1 MKIDAVFI
9 VIVSFYN
16 LHIYENNVFNF
27 LVNDDKNIYFIP
39 DKSTYG
45 KWKRKKGPAPAKP
58 IPLKRTVKKTI
69 SINEIKRELDII
81 ELQLQGLEKQGVR
94 LEQIIREKSGDEWAQ
109 FEDSPIS
116 LEVEDLI
123 VQLWDV
129 IIEKNDICRKQTEL
143 IYM

>member
-1 MKIDAVFI
+1 MILANDEEK
-9 VIVSFYN
+9 SMYN
-16 LHIYENNVFNF
+16 L
-27 LVNDDKNIYFIP
+27 IP

-58 IPLKRTVKKTI
+58 IPLKRTVKKAI

-94 LEQIIREKSGDEWAQ
+94 LEQIIRDKCGDEWAQ
-109 FEDSPIS
+109 SEDSPIS
-116 LEVEDLI
+116 SEVEDLI

-129 IIEKNDICRKQTEL
+129 IIEKNEICRKQTEL
-143 IYM
+143 IYL